1 MPKFKVHGV
10 KTSSW
15 SIEIEAEDF
24 YDACDIADNL
34 SEQDFIDKAGEA
46 NEHFNVEIE
55 EQSMKTFKLEIQ
67 ETYSKIVE
75 IEAETLSDAI
85 NIAHDMYNSE
95 EIVLD
100 FVTNTIEEY
109 IQ

>member
-1 MPKFKVHGV
+1 
-10 KTSSW
+10 
-15 SIEIEAEDF
+15 
-24 YDACDIADNL
+24 
-34 SEQDFIDKAGEA
+34 
-46 NEHFNVEIE
+46 
-55 EQSMKTFKLEIQ
+55 MKTFKLEIQ
-67 ETYSKIVE
+67 EILSKVIN

-85 NIAHDMYNSE
+85 DIAHDMYNSE